1 MGYSSY
7 SSTAAESLK
16 TSYRAKTASAI
27 FTNVDKM
34 DSEMDPKNLKTREC
48 RDSALHPN
56 SVAVKLDLDVTGS
69 MRDIPVYL
77 IKYKFGTMIET
88 MLKHK
93 VQDCAVMFGAIGDHE
108 YDKFPLQVGQ
118 FESGTLELDK
128 WLKGINREGGGGAN
142 AGESYLLSWLVGAR
156 HTSIDCFEKRG
167 RKGYSFTIGD
177 EKTLLSVPASKLQ
190 KILGYAEASDLTAE
204 QLLKECQQMYNVFHI
219 HVKGYSGEDGVY
231 SETSNGSDP
240 GVIKQWQALLG
251 QNLIVLDDANN
262 IAETIASIVAVMEG
276 ANKSDVL
283 AGLGA
288 ASSSVSTAL
297 INISN
302 QTGVSTTSV
311 IEF

>member
-7 SSTAAESLK
+7 SHDAAASLH
-16 TSYRAKTASAI
+16 TSYKGKTASTI
-27 FTNVDKM
+27 FTNITKI
-34 DSEMDPKNLKTREC
+34 DSEMDPLSLKIREC

-56 SVAVKLDLDVTGS
+56 SVAIRLDLDVTGS
-69 MRDIPVYL
+69 MREVPVYL

-93 VQDCAVMFGAIGDHE
+93 VMDCAVMFGAIGDHE

-128 WLKGINREGGGGAN
+128 WLKGINREGGGGGN
-142 AGESYLLSWLVGAR
+142 DGESYLLSWLIAAR

-177 EKTLLSVPASKLQ
+177 EKTLLSISASKL
-190 KILGYAEASDLTAE
+190 KDLLGYSEASTLTAE
-204 QLLKECQQMYNVFHI
+204 QLLKEAQQSYNVYHI
-219 HVKGYSGEDGVY
+219 HVKGYTNEDGVY

-240 GVIKQWQALLG
+240 GVIKQWQGLLG

-262 IAETIASIVAVMEG
+262 IAETIASIVVVMEG
-276 ANKSDVL
+276 ANKTDVL

-288 ASSSVSTAL
+288 AAGSVSNAL
-297 INISN
+297 ININ
-302 QTGVSTTSV
+302 NATGITGASV